1 MTKNDAPCVIE
12 MMSKGMV
19 FIKTESKGGG
29 VNLVGVL
36 LAVEIRNANRLE
48 NGYGLNAG

>member
-1 MTKNDAPCVIE
+1 MNKNNAPGAIE

-19 FIKTESKGGG
+19 FMPMESKGGG

-36 LAVEIRNANRLE
+36 LAVEIHSANRLG
-48 NGYGLNAG
+48 NKYGLNAG